1 MIRGRTIV
9 IGIVLAI
16 AAITCARLGFWQLS
30 RLAEKKQLNA
40 ARSAAFAAPPL
51 ALGDTI
57 AADTLAGR
65 VVVVRGHYDNARHVL
80 LAGRTHDSEA
90 GVEVH
95 TPLMLPGGIAILID
109 RGWLGA
115 EQPVDAHPERS
126 AEPGE
131 REVRGLVELLPPAR
145 GATLRPIARDS
156 ITVLLALRLDP
167 DTVAAR
173 FPYPIARF
181 TIRELPGPGVGPV
194 PLRTPP
200 QPLDESVHLGYAV
213 QWFAMATIIAGGS
226 IALALRKRANTA

>member
-1 MIRGRTIV
+1 MIRGRTVV
-9 IGIVLAI
+9 IGIVLTI
-16 AAITCARLGFWQLS
+16 AAITCVRLGVWQVS
-30 RLAEKKQLNA
+30 RLGEKKRLNA
-40 ARSAAFAAPPL
+40 DRRAALAAPPL

-57 AADTLAGR
+57 PADTLAGR
-65 VVVVRGHYDNARHVL
+65 VVSVRGHYDNARYVL
-80 LAGRTHDSEA
+80 LAGRTLDGDL
-90 GVEVH
+90 GVEVL
-95 TPLMLPGGIAILID
+95 TPLILPGGIAILID

-131 REVRGLVELLPPAR
+131 RDVRGLVEWLPPAR
-145 GATLRPIARDS
+145 GATLRPTTRDS
-156 ITVLLALRLDP
+156 ITLLLALRLDP
-167 DTVAAR
+167 DTLAAR

-200 QPLDESVHLGYAV
+200 EPLDESVHLGYAI

-226 IALALRKRANTA
+226 IALALRKAPKAS